1 MLPGWNWTMEGE
13 WCVQSFP
20 TRQTHLEI
28 SISLTARLP
37 DISLLKTNQCW
48 HFPHASW
55 PLALSL
61 GSLWVKED
69 ICISILRSHFLNPY
83 FNILSL
89 DLWSLLFAKLRKK
102 TPRLLC
108 RFESIAF
115 LALNIESV
123 WKAKSNYKWLIAG
136 REKQEWTTPSTADE
150 VIFV

>member
-1 MLPGWNWTMEGE
+1 MSFPMLPGWNWTVEGE

-69 ICISILRSHFLNPY
+69 ICISILHSHFLNPY

-89 DLWSLLFAKLRKK
+89 DLWSLLFAKLGRK
-102 TPRLLC
+102 TPPFGVPLWIYC
-108 RFESIAF
+108 FFYFEY
-115 LALNIESV
+115 
-123 WKAKSNYKWLIAG
+123 WMCMKS
-136 REKQEWTTPSTADE
+136 
-150 VIFV
+150 